1 MKIQSIKPFKTAVI
15 LSLCF
20 AVQTSFSQQIG
31 NGLEPI
37 ITDFNQPLLSG
48 AYSGNAPFTGG
59 TPDVSH
65 PWTHLFT
72 IRHTNTSN
80 NHQLQIASSYTAN
93 DRLFFRKLQG
103 VGAVNQAWIELATRG
118 GNNFLGDQNI
128 TGVVKT
134 TNEITSTM
142 AGGYAQLRAVN
153 GNYGLMLRNDGANS
167 YFLLTAS
174 GDQYGSWNTLRP
186 FAINNV
192 SGEVNIANT
201 TILASQATG
210 KVTIGL
216 INFTKTNE
224 PNYKLFVGGGI
235 LTERVKVMEY
245 ANWADYVFT
254 KEYKLTPLKE
264 VEKFIS
270 ENNHLA
276 EIPSAKEIETSGLD
290 LGEIVRLQMQK
301 IEELTLY
308 LIEQNKRIEE
318 LEKR

>member
-1 MKIQSIKPFKTAVI
+1 MNFKNTKPFITTLT
-15 LSLCF
+15 LSFCF
-20 AVQTSFSQQIG
+20 LAHISFSQQLG

-59 TPDVSH
+59 TPDISH
-65 PWTHLFT
+65 TWTHLFT

-103 VGAVNQAWIELATRG
+103 VGAVNQAWVEVATRG
-118 GNNFLGDQNI
+118 GNDFLGNQNI

-134 TNEITSTM
+134 TNEIISTM
-142 AGGYAQLRAVN
+142 AGGYAQLRAIN

-174 GDQYGSWNTLRP
+174 GDQYGPWNDLRP

-192 SGEVNIANT
+192 SGDVNIANA

-216 INFTKTNE
+216 VNFTKTNE

-235 LTERVKVMEY
+235 LTERVKVMGY
-245 ANWADYVFT
+245 ANWADYVFARD
-254 KEYKLTPLKE
+254 YKLTPLKE

-270 ENNHLA
+270 ENKHLA

-308 LIEQNKRIEE
+308 VIELNKKIEA
-318 LEKR
+318 LEQK